1 MVINVHFNNIPIELV
16 TNGFEDT
23 VDIDKLT
30 SIEYS
35 NLYGEAVTVSALLN
49 KVGLLRA
56 EAEKK
61 VAECKLE
68 KEVYEAQTK
77 KEWRREAN
85 RNGGKFTLALEDG
98 EVEEIKLSEKALD
111 EALLLDEDYQ
121 NLCIAYIDAQKNF
134 SVLDALQWAVQDKSK
149 KLNNLLKPVTPTEFL
164 GELVEGKV
172 NSFFIKKAGF
182 K

>member
-1 MVINVHFNNIPIELV
+1 MEILVHFNDVPVTLV

-111 EALLLDEDYQ
+111 EALLLDNYYHT
-121 NLCIAYIDAQKNF
+121 LFIPYIDAQKNF

>member
-1 MVINVHFNNIPIELV
+1 MNILVHFNDVPVTLQ

-30 SIEYS
+30 SIEYG

-164 GELVEGKV
+164 GELAEGKV

>member
-1 MVINVHFNNIPIELV
+1 MNILVHFNDVPVTLQ

-111 EALLLDEDYQ
+111 EALLQ
-121 NLCIAYIDAQKNF
+121 IGRAH
-134 SVLDALQWAVQDKSK
+134 V
-149 KLNNLLKPVTPTEFL
+149 
-164 GELVEGKV
+164 
-172 NSFFIKKAGF
+172 
-182 K
+182 

>member
-1 MVINVHFNNIPIELV
+1 MEILVHFNDVPVTLV

-85 RNGGKFTLALEDG
+85 RNGGKF
-98 EVEEIKLSEKALD
+98 SEKALD

>member
-1 MVINVHFNNIPIELV
+1 MEILVHFNDVPVTLV

-30 SIEYS
+30 SIEYG

-85 RNGGKFTLALEDG
+85 RNGGKFTIED
-98 EVEEIKLSEKALD
+98 EEIKLSEKALD

-121 NLCIAYIDAQKNF
+121 QLCIAYIDAQKNF

-149 KLNNLLKPVTPTEFL
+149 KLNNLLKSVTPTEFL

-172 NSFFIKKAGF
+172 NSFLIKKAGF

>member
-1 MVINVHFNNIPIELV
+1 MNILVHFNDVPVTLQ

-85 RNGGKFTLALEDG
+85 RNGGKFMLTMEDG

-111 EALLLDEDYQ
+111 EALLLDENYQ
-121 NLCIAYIDAQKNF
+121 NLCIEYIDAQKNF

-164 GELVEGKV
+164 GELVEGEV

>member
-1 MVINVHFNNIPIELV
+1 MNILVHFNDVPVTLQ
-16 TNGFEDT
+16 TNGFDDK
-23 VDIDKLT
+23 VYIYKLT